1 MTYRLCRTL
10 LVNAGT
16 NQRVPSARITA
27 IDPRGGAAVL
37 GDNGVGKTSTL
48 QIVPLF
54 FGHPPSQIVS
64 AGQGNLPMIRFLLP
78 TDASAIAFEYQRG
91 PNETDMRLAV
101 IRRRADD
108 PDTPFYRFYNCGFIK
123 DLFVR
128 DGRFLSDDETQLRA
142 TELDIPTSSKLSTA
156 EYRSV
161 ILRVPSNTKEKD
173 RLRRFSLE
181 WSYGPKPLDNLD
193 RLVAAMVKKHVK
205 FSDIVQVAVGLAQ
218 QDIGQGSERSR
229 LAFRQGRAP
238 IERWMRNRDAV
249 AEAFRLEGQIG
260 DLGLDLKEHRAA
272 ESRFRAR
279 RADLEFIR
287 QARAAERV
295 EVVRTIESLEV
306 KRRSDLEREEFERSE
321 ISEASKVAT
330 KRSIDSK
337 EAYDQ
342 AEATSELFEKERAG
356 YWESKIEEL
365 PTLRLSRQNAMRQAA
380 AAEAAHA
387 SVTSRYEALEQELR
401 MRTAA
406 RSLEIE
412 TSKQPHR
419 VRLAQ
424 ALAQINES
432 EEGAKTQASALRDA
446 QRETLSAAKEP
457 LLELRGAWQ
466 SRVREPAAS
475 QQALNELQQAN
486 EKRHRH
492 TDSRSA
498 IVQSLAAAKAKDL
511 EAKRSGMQLDGEIR
525 AEQSRLQELIAAA
538 DEARLRLNPQPGSL
552 LAKLHAHDDE
562 TWRRDLAKVIDVSL
576 LHRED
581 LDPHFMEESSRTLY
595 GWGLRTS
602 AIASPE
608 WVHNESA
615 KRLVEEAEARVG
627 ASRAHLEMLQTRVA
641 TVSRAQKDAELAVQ
655 VAESGLSIHD
665 AKTEE
670 INAGFERATHR
681 VESERSGSKTTAQ
694 AELDRLASELR
705 AIEQQLVGLNHA
717 HANDIEQI
725 RQAHQA
731 QRKAAQEAH
740 DASISVID
748 ESLKSLAADADR
760 QAKEI
765 EAQLAEHLSEQG
777 VDPAR
782 LFALKK
788 DADAI
793 NELVD
798 ELEAKES
805 LVGRWRKWQAA
816 GGSVRVQQLQAAARR
831 DHEAAR
837 TAVEKLATFEQAAAE
852 AKRAHD
858 ELTSAKEKRREDI
871 DDELVTL
878 EGLDEEFG
886 SYQAVGVSAIDPH
899 TTARELR
906 GRVHAELQAI
916 TKLQTGITSTT
927 GRLLTAMTAKD
938 SAVRDLLEA
947 SMTGT
952 GEGPIARAQ
961 ELVTAYRLIGPQ
973 VATDVNR
980 TLAALLANIG
990 AFRKAITNFENE
1002 VKLFNER
1009 LGTGLRAV
1017 RFARIKDLHVDLVTN
1032 FDTLGFYK
1040 KLQRMDEVARQH
1052 ASEYGRDP
1060 SRDLPSDDVTQAIGA
1075 FLSVLGSDGTLEV
1088 NLASHINLRGRVTD
1102 NGVPKVFMRE
1112 SEFESISST
1121 GLTTLIKV
1129 TLMTGLLNTIRDNE
1143 TVYIPWVTDEVG
1155 TIDGGNF
1162 VALMQML
1169 RDNWIDVMTASP
1181 DLGPTQHALFARRYL
1196 FEDRGRVREYVPAGS
1211 LHSSQAADST
1221 SINAGGDIEVMQ

>member
-27 IDPRGGAAVL
+27 VDPRGGAAVL

-64 AGQGNLPMIRFLLP
+64 SGQGNLPMIRFLLP

-108 PDTPFYRFYNCGFIK
+108 HDTPFYRFYTCGFIK

-161 ILRVPSNTKEKD
+161 ILRVPSNTKDRD

-229 LAFRQGRAP
+229 LVFRQGRAP

-249 AEAFRLEGQIG
+249 AEAFKLEGQIG

-279 RADLEFIR
+279 RADVDFIK
-287 QARAAERV
+287 QARTAERV
-295 EVVRTIESLEV
+295 EVVRAIVSLEATR
-306 KRRSDLEREEFERSE
+306 KSDLEREEIERNA
-321 ISEASKVAT
+321 ISEASNLAAKL
-330 KRSIDSK
+330 SISSK
-337 EAYDQ
+337 EAYEEAAAT
-342 AEATSELFEKERAG
+342 AEHFEKERAS
-356 YWESKIEEL
+356 YWESRIEEL
-365 PTLRLSRQNAMRQAA
+365 PTLRLSRQNAMRQAE

-387 SVTSRYEALEQELR
+387 SATSRYEVLSQELR
-401 MRTAA
+401 TRTAA

-419 VRLAQ
+419 DRLAQ
-424 ALAQINES
+424 ALANINEA
-432 EEGAKTQASALRDA
+432 EEGAKAQATALRDA
-446 QRETLSAAKEP
+446 KREAVSAAREP
-457 LLELRGAWQ
+457 LHEQRGAWQ
-466 SRVREPAAS
+466 SRAREPAAS
-475 QQALNELQQAN
+475 PAALNELQEAN

-492 TDSRSA
+492 TENRSA

-511 EAKRSGMQLDGEIR
+511 EAKRSGTQLDNEIR
-525 AEQSRLQELIAAA
+525 AEQTRLQELIAAA
-538 DEARLRLNPQPGSL
+538 EEARLRLNPQPGSL
-552 LAKLHAHDDE
+552 LAKLRGHADE
-562 TWRRDLAKVIDVSL
+562 AWRRDLAKVIDVSL

-581 LDPHFMEESSRTLY
+581 LDPHFMEDGSRTLY

-615 KRLVEEAEARVG
+615 KRLVEEAESRVG
-627 ASRAHLEMLQTRVA
+627 ASRAHLEMLQARVA
-641 TVSRAQKDAELAVQ
+641 TVSRAQKEAELAVQ

-670 INAGFERATHR
+670 ITAGFERATHR
-681 VESERSGSKTTAQ
+681 VDTERNGSKKTADN
-694 AELDRLASELR
+694 ELDRLASELR
-705 AIEQQLVGLNHA
+705 AIDQQLVGLN
-717 HANDIEQI
+717 NSYVQELEQI
-725 RQAHQA
+725 RRTHQAH
-731 QRKAAQEAH
+731 RKEAQEAH
-740 DASISVID
+740 DLSIALID
-748 ESLKSLAADADR
+748 ESLKTLAAETEK

-765 EAQLAEHLSEQG
+765 DAQLAEHLSDQG
-777 VDPAR
+777 VDPER
-782 LFALKK
+782 LIALKK
-788 DADAI
+788 DAAAI
-793 NELVD
+793 SEQVD

-805 LVGRWRKWQAA
+805 LVGRWRKWQTA
-816 GGSVRVQQLQAAARR
+816 GGAVRVQQLQAAARR
-831 DHEAAR
+831 DYDAAHV
-837 TAVEKLATFEQAAAE
+837 ALEKLSNFDQAASE

-858 ELTSAKEKRREDI
+858 ELAGAKEKRREDI

-878 EGLDEEFG
+878 EGLDDEFG
-886 SYQAVGVSAIDPH
+886 SYQAVGVSAIDPN

-906 GRVHAELQAI
+906 GTVHAELQAI
-916 TKLQTGITSTT
+916 TKLETVITSTT

-952 GEGPIARAQ
+952 EGPIARAQ

-980 TLAALLANIG
+980 TLSALLANIG
-990 AFRKAITNFENE
+990 AFRKAITNFEHE
-1002 VKLFNER
+1002 VKVFNER

-1040 KLQRMDEVARQH
+1040 KLQRMDEVARHH
-1052 ASEYGRDP
+1052 ASEYGKDP
-1060 SRDLPSDDVTQAIGA
+1060 SRDLPSEDVTQAIGA
-1075 FLSVLGSDGTLEV
+1075 FLSVLGSDGALEV

-1211 LHSSQAADST
+1211 LHEPQAADSA
-1221 SINAGGDIEVMQ
+1221 SINAGGDIEVLQ